1 MTDSPA
7 ILLAGG
13 GPKTRPRGRVLAP
26 TRYRHPGDVI
36 RLIAAA
42 LVLAVAVVIA
52 MLLPALLRPAAAVT
66 GVGPATAAGQVLT
79 GLVQVMIAAAAL
91 VLLAAALRY
100 RRFRV
105 LATVAGGFAAAAAL
119 MAGITYLAGPG
130 GPVPAGLRQ
139 GSWLAGAGFPD
150 PAVLAGLAAVAVAA
164 APWLSRPWRRASWAT
179 LLLIGAARLVTG
191 GLLPLQLVLAL
202 AAGVTVGAGLLVAFG
217 VPDRRM
223 GPAGVAA
230 ALRAGG
236 VPVSQVTGPLRAA
249 KGSRP
254 FEATTGDGN
263 GLFVKVFGSDQR
275 DADLLYRAWRGIR
288 LRGVGDTRP
297 AASLFKAVEHEALL
311 GVMAERAGVA
321 VPHVGQVIRAGDG
334 SVLLTMDLVAG
345 TSLDEVPADRI
356 TDQLARSLW
365 REVGRLH
372 RARIAHRSLHGS
384 NIMIGQDGSAV
395 LADFSFAELA
405 ATSRQRAID
414 VAELLTSLAGRIGPD
429 RAVAAAAAAI
439 GAGGVAAAVP
449 LLQPLALSA
458 GTRRAIKGQDGLLK
472 NTRAAAIAA
481 SGDDADKDLVRLQ
494 RVRPR
499 TLLAIAALAGAF
511 YFLLPQI
518 ADVSSSWHA
527 LQHVNWAW
535 LPVIIGLSALTY
547 VASAMALIGAVPG
560 HVPFGPAVL
569 TQGASSFINRVSPAN
584 VGGMA
589 LNARFLQKSG
599 TSTPASVAAVGV
611 NALAGA
617 IMHVVLIVVFFALA
631 GHDLTKAFKL
641 PSASK
646 ILLILAVIIAV
657 IGVVLATRP
666 GRRWTRKQLIPGV
679 RSAAGSLRQAAASP
693 VKLGLLFGGSALITL
708 AYIAGLDAS
717 VQAFGGGPGLVVLG
731 AVYLAAAALAAAAPT
746 PGGLG
751 AIEAALV
758 AGLTGVGMQ
767 PGPAVSAVLLYR
779 LATYWLPVLP
789 GWLCWRSLQHREIR
803 VTAGPRL
810 AQGAPARVPV
820 VPAGRRRLSG
830 GAPPAEAGPRLR
842 ARAEQPFLLDPHG
855 T

>member
-1 MTDSPA
+1 MTDSPT
-7 ILLAGG
+7 ILLAAG
-13 GPKTRPRGRVLAP
+13 GPDTRTRGRVLAP
-26 TRYRHPGDVI
+26 ARYRHPGDVI

-52 MLLPALLRPAAAVT
+52 ALLPALLRPAAAAIT
-66 GVGPATAAGQVLT
+66 GVGPATAAGRVLT

-91 VLLAAALRY
+91 VLLAVALRY

-130 GPVPAGLRQ
+130 GPAPAGLRQ

-230 ALRAGG
+230 ALGAGG

-321 VPHVGQVIRAGDG
+321 VPHVGQVIKAGDG

-345 TSLDEVPADRI
+345 TSLDAIPADRI
-356 TDQLARSLW
+356 TDQLARTLW

-372 RARIAHRSLHGS
+372 QARIAHRSLHGS

-395 LADFSFAELA
+395 LVDFSFAELA

-429 RAVAAAAAAI
+429 RAVAVAVAAI
-439 GAGGVAAAVP
+439 GADGVAAAVP

-458 GTRRAIKGQDGLLK
+458 GTRREIKGQDGLLK

-481 SGDDADKDLVRLQ
+481 AGDDADKDLVQLQ

-535 LPVIIGLSALTY
+535 LPVILGLSALTY
-547 VASAMALIGAVPG
+547 AASAMALIGAVPG

-589 LNARFLQKSG
+589 LNTRFLQKNG

-617 IMHVVLIVVFFALA
+617 IMHIALIVVFFALA
-631 GHDLTKAFKL
+631 GHDLSQAFKL

-708 AYIAGLDAS
+708 AYIAGLAAS
-717 VQAFGGGPGLVVLG
+717 VQAFGGGPGLIVIGV
-731 AVYLAAAALAAAAPT
+731 VYLAAAALAAAAPT

-789 GWLCWRSLQHREIR
+789 GWLCWRSLQH
-803 VTAGPRL
+803 
-810 AQGAPARVPV
+810 QGYV
-820 VPAGRRRLSG
+820 
-830 GAPPAEAGPRLR
+830 
-842 ARAEQPFLLDPHG
+842 
-855 T
+855 

>member
-1 MTDSPA
+1 M
-7 ILLAGG
+7 I
-13 GPKTRPRGRVLAP
+13 GPDGCP
-26 TRYRHPGDVI
+26 
-36 RLIAAA
+36 
-42 LVLAVAVVIA
+42 
-52 MLLPALLRPAAAVT
+52 
-66 GVGPATAAGQVLT
+66 
-79 GLVQVMIAAAAL
+79 
-91 VLLAAALRY
+91 
-100 RRFRV
+100 
-105 LATVAGGFAAAAAL
+105 
-119 MAGITYLAGPG
+119 
-130 GPVPAGLRQ
+130 
-139 GSWLAGAGFPD
+139 
-150 PAVLAGLAAVAVAA
+150 
-164 APWLSRPWRRASWAT
+164 
-179 LLLIGAARLVTG
+179 RLV
-191 GLLPLQLVLAL
+191 
-202 AAGVTVGAGLLVAFG
+202 
-217 VPDRRM
+217 
-223 GPAGVAA
+223 
-230 ALRAGG
+230 
-236 VPVSQVTGPLRAA
+236 
-249 KGSRP
+249 
-254 FEATTGDGN
+254 
-263 GLFVKVFGSDQR
+263 
-275 DADLLYRAWRGIR
+275 
-288 LRGVGDTRP
+288 
-297 AASLFKAVEHEALL
+297 
-311 GVMAERAGVA
+311 
-321 VPHVGQVIRAGDG
+321 
-334 SVLLTMDLVAG
+334 
-345 TSLDEVPADRI
+345 
-356 TDQLARSLW
+356 
-365 REVGRLH
+365 
-372 RARIAHRSLHGS
+372 
-384 NIMIGQDGSAV
+384 
-395 LADFSFAELA
+395 DFSFAELA

-429 RAVAAAAAAI
+429 RAVATAAAEI

-458 GTRRAIKGQDGLLK
+458 STRREIKGQDGLLK

-481 SGDDADKDLVRLQ
+481 SGDDADQDLVRLQ

-547 VASAMALIGAVPG
+547 VASAMALIGSVPG

-631 GHDLTKAFKL
+631 GHGLTQAFKL

-666 GRRWTRKQLIPGV
+666 GRRWTRKQLIPGA

-708 AYIAGLDAS
+708 AYIAGLAAS
-717 VQAFGGGPGLVVLG
+717 VQAFGGGPGLIVLG

-789 GWLCWRSLQHREIR
+789 GWLCWRSLQHREY
-803 VTAGPRL
+803 V
-810 AQGAPARVPV
+810 
-820 VPAGRRRLSG
+820 
-830 GAPPAEAGPRLR
+830 
-842 ARAEQPFLLDPHG
+842 
-855 T
+855 

>member
-1 MTDSPA
+1 MSEQAGADRRRGSHAAALEVTVTRRTTPAADRASGTVTEEPPTIDSPRMR
-7 ILLAGG
+7 LAAGE
-13 GPKTRPRGRVLAP
+13 PKTRPRDRVLAP
-26 TRYRHPGDVI
+26 ARYRHPGDVI
-36 RLIAAA
+36 RLIAAVS
-42 LVLAVAVVIA
+42 VLAAAAVTAV
-52 MLLPALLRPAAAVT
+52 LLPALLRPAAAIT
-66 GVGPATAAGQVLT
+66 AVGPATAAGRVLT
-79 GLVQVMIAAAAL
+79 GLVQVTVAAAAL
-91 VLLAAALRY
+91 VLLVAALRY

-105 LATVAGGFAAAAAL
+105 LVTVAGGFAAAAAL
-119 MAGITYLAGPG
+119 MAAITYLAGPG
-130 GPVPAGLRQ
+130 GSALPAGLRQ
-139 GSWLAGAGFPD
+139 GSWLTGAGFPD
-150 PAVLAGLAAVAVAA
+150 PAVLAGLAAVTVAA
-164 APWLSRPWRRASWAT
+164 APWLSRPWRRAAWAM

-191 GLLPLQLVLAL
+191 GLLPMQAVLAL
-202 AAGVTVGAGLLVAFG
+202 AVGVTVGAGLLVAFG

-223 GPAGVAA
+223 GCAGVAA

-236 VPVSQVTGPLRAA
+236 VPVGQVTGPLATA

-275 DADLLYRAWRGIR
+275 DADLLYRAWRGVR

-311 GVMAERAGVA
+311 AVMAERAGVA
-321 VPHVGQVIRAGDG
+321 VPHVGQVIRAKDG
-334 SVLLTMDLVAG
+334 SVLLTMELIAG
-345 TSLDEVPADRI
+345 QSLDHIPDDRI

-365 REVGRLH
+365 REVDRLH
-372 RARIAHRSLHGS
+372 QARIAHRSLHGS
-384 NIMIGQDGSAV
+384 NIMISQDGCPL

-414 VAELLTSLAGRIGPD
+414 VAELLTWLAGRIGPD
-429 RAVAAAAAAI
+429 RAVAAAADVI
-439 GAGGVAAAVP
+439 GADGVAAAVP

-527 LQHVNWAW
+527 LEHVNWAW
-535 LPVIIGLSALTY
+535 LPVIIGLS
-547 VASAMALIGAVPG
+547 ALIGAVPG

-617 IMHVVLIVVFFALA
+617 IMHIVLIVVFFALA

-657 IGVVLATRP
+657 IGIVLATRP

-693 VKLGLLFGGSALITL
+693 VKLGLLLGGSALITL

-789 GWLCWRSLQHREIR
+789 GWLCWRSLQHRGY
-803 VTAGPRL
+803 V
-810 AQGAPARVPV
+810 
-820 VPAGRRRLSG
+820 
-830 GAPPAEAGPRLR
+830 
-842 ARAEQPFLLDPHG
+842 
-855 T
+855 

>member
-1 MTDSPA
+1 MTDSPR
-7 ILLAGG
+7 IQLADG
-13 GPKTRPRGRVLAP
+13 GPKLPPRGRVLSP

-42 LVLAVAVVIA
+42 GVLAIAAVIA
-52 MLLPALLRPAAAVT
+52 ALFPAWFRPAAAIS
-66 GVGPATAAGQVLT
+66 GVGPATAAGQLVT
-79 GLVQVMIAAAAL
+79 GMVQVTIAAAVL
-91 VLLAAALRY
+91 VLLVTILRY

-105 LATVAGGFAAAAAL
+105 LATVAGGFAVAAAL
-119 MAGITYLAGPG
+119 LTAITYLAGPG
-130 GPVPAGLRQ
+130 GSGELPAGLRQ
-139 GSWLAGAGFPD
+139 DSWLTGAGFPD
-150 PAVLAGLAAVAVAA
+150 PAVLAGLAAVAVTA
-164 APWLSRPWRRASWAT
+164 APWLSRPWRRSAWAA
-179 LLLIGAARLVTG
+179 LLLIGAARLITG
-191 GLLPLQLVLAL
+191 GLLPVQLVLAL
-202 AAGVTVGAGLLVAFG
+202 AAGVTVGAGLLAAFG

-236 VPVSQVTGPLRAA
+236 VPVSQVTGPLRHA

-254 FEATTGDGN
+254 FEAVADDGRA
-263 GLFVKVFGSDQR
+263 LFVKVLGSDQR
-275 DADLLYRAWRGIR
+275 DADLLYRAYRGIR

-311 GVMAERAGVA
+311 AVMAERAGVA
-321 VPHVGQVIRAGDG
+321 VPHVGQVIRATDG
-334 SVLLTMDLVAG
+334 SVLLTMELVAG
-345 TSLDEVPADRI
+345 QPLDDVPADQI

-372 RARIAHRSLHGS
+372 QARIAHRSLRGA
-384 NIMIGQDGSAV
+384 NIMLSLSGCPV
-395 LADFSFAELA
+395 LVDFSFAELA
-405 ATSRQRAID
+405 ASSRQQAID

-429 RAVAAAAAAI
+429 RAVAGAAAEI

-458 GTRRAIKGQDGLLK
+458 GTRRAIRGQDGLLK
-472 NTRAAAIAA
+472 KTRAAAIAS
-481 SGDDADKDLVRLQ
+481 SGDKGDQDLARLQ

-518 ADVSSSWHA
+518 ARVSGSWHA
-527 LQHVNWAW
+527 LQSADWAW
-535 LPVIIGLSALTY
+535 LPVIIAASALTY
-547 VASAMALIGAVPG
+547 VASAIALIGAVPG

-569 TQGASSFINRVSPAN
+569 AQGASSFINRVSPAN

-589 LNARFLQKSG
+589 LNVRFLHKSG

-611 NALAGA
+611 NSLAGA
-617 IMHVVLIVVFFALA
+617 VMHVVMIVVFFALA

-641 PSASK
+641 PSGSK
-646 ILLILAVIIAV
+646 ILLILAVILAV
-657 IGVVLATRP
+657 AGVILATRP
-666 GRRWTRKQLIPGV
+666 GRRWTRKKLLPGA

-693 VKLGLLFGGSALITL
+693 VKLGLLFGGSALVTL
-708 AYIAGLDAS
+708 AYIAALAAS
-717 VQAFGGGPGLVVLG
+717 VQAFGAGPGLIVIG
-731 AVYLAAAALAAAAPT
+731 AVYLGAAALAAVAPT

-767 PGPAVSAVLLYR
+767 AGPAVSAVVLYR

-789 GWLCWRSLQHREIR
+789 GWLSWRFLQHRGY
-803 VTAGPRL
+803 V
-810 AQGAPARVPV
+810 
-820 VPAGRRRLSG
+820 
-830 GAPPAEAGPRLR
+830 
-842 ARAEQPFLLDPHG
+842 
-855 T
+855 

>member
-1 MTDSPA
+1 VTVSPGLRLA
-7 ILLAGG
+7 AGG
-13 GPKTRPRGRVLAP
+13 PRTWPRGRVLAP
-26 TRYRHPGDVI
+26 ARYRHPGDVI
-36 RLIAAA
+36 RLVAAA
-42 LVLAVAVVIA
+42 SVLAVAAVIA
-52 MLLPALLRPAAAVT
+52 ALLPALLRPAAAAIT
-66 GVGPATAAGQVLT
+66 GVGPATPAGRVLT
-79 GLVQVMIAAAAL
+79 GLVQVTIAAAAL
-91 VLLAAALRY
+91 VLLITALRY

-119 MAGITYLAGPG
+119 TAGISFLAGPG
-130 GPVPAGLRQ
+130 GSAALPAGLRQ
-139 GSWLAGAGFPD
+139 GSWLTGAGFPD
-150 PAVLAGLAAVAVAA
+150 PAVLAGLAAVVVAA
-164 APWLSRPWRRASWAT
+164 APWLSRPWRRAAWVM
-179 LLLIGAARLVTG
+179 LLLIAVARLITG
-191 GLLPLQLVLAL
+191 GLLPMQLVLAL
-202 AAGVTVGAGLLVAFG
+202 AAGVTVGAGLLVVFG

-236 VPVSQVTGPLRAA
+236 VPVSQVTGPVRHA

-254 FEATTGDGN
+254 FEAVTGDGRA
-263 GLFVKVFGSDQR
+263 LFVKVFGSDQR

-297 AASLFKAVEHEALL
+297 AASLSKAVEHEALL
-311 GVMAERAGVA
+311 AVMAERAGVA
-321 VPHVGQVIRAGDG
+321 VPHVGQVVKAGDG
-334 SVLLTMDLVAG
+334 SVLLTTELVAG
-345 TSLDEVPADRI
+345 QSLDEVPADRI
-356 TDQLARSLW
+356 TDQLAGSLW
-365 REVGRLH
+365 CEVGRLH
-372 RARIAHRSLHGS
+372 QARIAHRSLHGS
-384 NIMIGQDGSAV
+384 NVMIGQNGAALLV
-395 LADFSFAELA
+395 DFSFAELA
-405 ATSRQRAID
+405 ASSRQRAID

-429 RAVAAAAAAI
+429 RAVATAVATI
-439 GAGGVAAAVP
+439 GAEGVAAAVP

-458 GTRRAIKGQDGLLK
+458 GTRREIKGQDGLLK

-481 SGDDADKDLVRLQ
+481 SGDDADQDLARLQ

-518 ADVSSSWHA
+518 AQVSSSWHA
-527 LQHVNWAW
+527 LLHANWAW
-535 LPVIIGLSALTY
+535 LPVIIALSALTY
-547 VASAMALIGAVPG
+547 VASAMALIGSVPG
-560 HVPFGPAVL
+560 SVPFGPAVL
-569 TQGASSFINRVSPAN
+569 AQGASSFINRVSPAN

-617 IMHVVLIVVFFALA
+617 VMHVVLIVVFFALA

-641 PSASK
+641 PSGSK
-646 ILLILAVIIAV
+646 ILLALAVILAVV
-657 IGVVLATRP
+657 GVVLATRP
-666 GRRWTRKQLIPGV
+666 GRRWTRKKLIPGA

-693 VKLGLLFGGSALITL
+693 VKLGLLLGGSALITL
-708 AYIAGLDAS
+708 AYIAGLAAS
-717 VQAFGGGPGLVVLG
+717 VQAFGGGPGLVVIG

-789 GWLCWRSLQHREIR
+789 GWLCWRFLQ
-803 VTAGPRL
+803 
-810 AQGAPARVPV
+810 
-820 VPAGRRRLSG
+820 RRG
-830 GAPPAEAGPRLR
+830 YV
-842 ARAEQPFLLDPHG
+842 
-855 T
+855 

>member
-1 MTDSPA
+1 MSEQAGEDRRRDSRAAEPEVTVTGRITPAAARTSGTVTEEPPTTDSPTMR
-7 ILLAGG
+7 LAAGE
-13 GPKTRPRGRVLAP
+13 PKIPPRDRVLAP
-26 TRYRHPGDVI
+26 ARYRHPGDVI

-66 GVGPATAAGQVLT
+66 AVGPATAAGRVLT
-79 GLVQVMIAAAAL
+79 GLVQVTIAAAAL
-91 VLLAAALRY
+91 VLLVAALRY

-105 LATVAGGFAAAAAL
+105 LVTVAGGFAAAAAL
-119 MAGITYLAGPG
+119 MAAITYLAGPG
-130 GPVPAGLRQ
+130 GPAPAGLRE

-150 PAVLAGLAAVAVAA
+150 PAVLAGLAAVTVAA
-164 APWLSRPWRRASWAT
+164 APWLSRPWRRAAWAM

-191 GLLPLQLVLAL
+191 GLLPMQLVLAL

-223 GPAGVAA
+223 GCAGVAA

-236 VPVSQVTGPLRAA
+236 VPVGQVTGPLRAA

-275 DADLLYRAWRGIR
+275 DADLLYRAWRGVR

-311 GVMAERAGVA
+311 AVMAERAGVA

-334 SVLLTMDLVAG
+334 SVLLTMELMAG
-345 TSLDEVPADRI
+345 QSLDHIPDDRI

-372 RARIAHRSLHGS
+372 QARIAHRSLHGS
-384 NIMIGQDGSAV
+384 NIMISQDGCP
-395 LADFSFAELA
+395 LLTDFSFAELA

-429 RAVAAAAAAI
+429 RAVATAAAVI
-439 GAGGVAAAVP
+439 GADGVAAAVP

-547 VASAMALIGAVPG
+547 VASAMALIGSVPG

-569 TQGASSFINRVSPAN
+569 AQGASSFINRVSPAN

-617 IMHVVLIVVFFALA
+617 IMHLVLIVVFFALA
-631 GHDLTKAFKL
+631 GHDLSKAFKL

-657 IGVVLATRP
+657 IGIVLATRP

-717 VQAFGGGPGLVVLG
+717 VRAFGGGPGLVVLG

-789 GWLCWRSLQHREIR
+789 GWLCWRSLQHRGY
-803 VTAGPRL
+803 V
-810 AQGAPARVPV
+810 
-820 VPAGRRRLSG
+820 
-830 GAPPAEAGPRLR
+830 
-842 ARAEQPFLLDPHG
+842 
-855 T
+855 

>member
-1 MTDSPA
+1 MSDSPA
-7 ILLAGG
+7 ILLAAGE
-13 GPKTRPRGRVLAP
+13 PDTRLRGRILAP

-36 RLIAAA
+36 RLIAAG
-42 LVLAVAVVIA
+42 LVLAVAVVTVA
-52 MLLPALLRPAAAVT
+52 LLPALLRPAAAIT

-79 GLVQVMIAAAAL
+79 GLVQVTIAAAAL
-91 VLLAAALRY
+91 VLLVAALRY

-130 GPVPAGLRQ
+130 GSAGLPAGLRQ

-164 APWLSRPWRRASWAT
+164 APWLSRPWRRAAWTT
-179 LLLIGAARLVTG
+179 LLLIGVARLITG
-191 GLLPLQLVLAL
+191 GLLPMQLVLAL
-202 AAGVTVGAGLLVAFG
+202 AAGVTMGAGLLVAFG

-236 VPVSQVTGPLRAA
+236 VPVSQVTGPFAA

-254 FEATTGDGN
+254 FQVTTGDGPA
-263 GLFVKVFGSDQR
+263 LFVKVFGSDQR

-288 LRGVGDTRP
+288 LRGVGDTGP

-321 VPHVGQVIRAGDG
+321 VPHVGQVIKAGDG
-334 SVLLTMDLVAG
+334 SVLLTMELIPGRSLGDIPAG
-345 TSLDEVPADRI
+345 SI
-356 TDQLARSLW
+356 TDELAHEVW

-372 RARIAHRSLHGS
+372 QARIAHRSLHGN
-384 NIMIGQDGSAV
+384 NIMIGQDGSV
-395 LADFSFAELA
+395 LLVDFSFAELA
-405 ATSRQRAID
+405 ATGRQRAID
-414 VAELLTSLAGRIGPD
+414 VAELLTSLASRIGPD
-429 RAVAAAAAAI
+429 RAVTAAAAAI
-439 GAGGVAAAVP
+439 GAGGVATAVP

-458 GTRRAIKGQDGLLK
+458 GTRRAIKGQDELLK
-472 NTRAAAIAA
+472 RTRAAAIAA
-481 SGDDADKDLVRLQ
+481 SGDDADQDLARLQ

-499 TLLAIAALAGAF
+499 TLLVIAALAGAF

-518 ADVSSSWHA
+518 AQVSNSWHA
-527 LQHVNWAW
+527 LQSANWAW
-535 LPVIIGLSALTY
+535 LPVVIALSALTY
-547 VASAMALIGAVPG
+547 LASAAALIGSVPG
-560 HVPFGPAVL
+560 PVSFGPAVL
-569 TQGASSFINRVSPAN
+569 VQGASSFINRVSPAN

-589 LNARFLQKSG
+589 LNVRFLQKSG
-599 TSTPASVAAVGV
+599 TDTPASVAAVGV
-611 NALAGA
+611 NSLAGA
-617 IMHVVLIVVFFALA
+617 VMHLVLMVVFFALA

-641 PSASK
+641 PSGSK

-657 IGVVLATRP
+657 IGVILATRP

-679 RSAAGSLRQAAASP
+679 RSAVGSLRQAAASP
-693 VKLGLLFGGSALITL
+693 VKLGLLLGGSALITL
-708 AYIAGLDAS
+708 AYIAALAAS
-717 VQAFGGGPGLVVLG
+717 VQAFGPGPGLVALG
-731 AVYLAAAALAAAAPT
+731 AVYLGAAALAAAAPT

-789 GWLCWRSLQHREIR
+789 GWLCWRFLQHREY
-803 VTAGPRL
+803 V
-810 AQGAPARVPV
+810 
-820 VPAGRRRLSG
+820 
-830 GAPPAEAGPRLR
+830 
-842 ARAEQPFLLDPHG
+842 
-855 T
+855 

>member
-1 MTDSPA
+1 MSDSPVTM
-7 ILLAGG
+7 LAAGE
-13 GPKTRPRGRVLAP
+13 PKTRLRGRVLAP

-42 LVLAVAVVIA
+42 LVLAVAVVVA
-52 MLLPALLRPAAAVT
+52 ALLPALLRPAAAAIT
-66 GVGPATAAGQVLT
+66 GVGPATEAGQVLT
-79 GLVQVMIAAAAL
+79 GLVQVTIAAAAL
-91 VLLAAALRY
+91 VLLVAALRY

-105 LATVAGGFAAAAAL
+105 LATVAGGFAVAAAL

-130 GPVPAGLRQ
+130 GSAGLPAGLRQ

-150 PAVLAGLAAVAVAA
+150 PAVLAGLVAVAVAA
-164 APWLSRPWRRASWAT
+164 APWLSRPWRRAAWAT
-179 LLLIGAARLVTG
+179 LLLIGVARLITG
-191 GLLPLQLVLAL
+191 GLLPMQLVLAL

-223 GPAGVAA
+223 GPAEVAA
-230 ALRAGG
+230 ALGAGG
-236 VPVSQVTGPLRAA
+236 VPVSQVTGPLGA

-254 FEATTGDGN
+254 FQATADDGIA
-263 GLFVKVFGSDQR
+263 LFVKVFGSDQR
-275 DADLLYRAWRGIR
+275 DADLLYRAYRGIR

-297 AASLFKAVEHEALL
+297 AASLLRAVEHEALVA
-311 GVMAERAGVA
+311 VMAERAGVA
-321 VPHVGQVIRAGDG
+321 VPHVGRVIKAGDG
-334 SVLLTMDLVAG
+334 SVLLTMELIPG
-345 TSLDEVPADRI
+345 LSLDDIPAGRI
-356 TDQLARSLW
+356 TDELARAVW

-372 RARIAHRSLHGS
+372 QARIAHRSLHGS
-384 NIMIGQDGSAV
+384 NIMIGQDGCPRLV
-395 LADFSFAELA
+395 DFSFAELA

-429 RAVAAAAAAI
+429 RAVAAAAAVI
-439 GAGGVAAAVP
+439 GANGVATAVP

-458 GTRRAIKGQDGLLK
+458 GTRRAIKGQDALLK
-472 NTRAAAIAA
+472 RTRAAAIAA
-481 SGDDADKDLVRLQ
+481 SGDDADKDLARLQ

-499 TLLAIAALAGAF
+499 TLLVIAALTGAF

-518 ADVSSSWHA
+518 AQVSSSWHA
-527 LQHVNWAW
+527 LQSANWAW
-535 LPVIIGLSALTY
+535 LPVVIALSALTY
-547 VASAMALIGAVPG
+547 VASAIALIGSVPG

-569 TQGASSFINRVSPAN
+569 VQGASSFINRVSPAN

-589 LNARFLQKSG
+589 LNVRFLQKSG
-599 TSTPASVAAVGV
+599 TDTPASVAAVGV
-611 NALAGA
+611 NSLAGA
-617 IMHVVLIVVFFALA
+617 VMHLVLMVVFFALA
-631 GHDLTKAFKL
+631 GHDLSKAFKL
-641 PSASK
+641 PSGSK

-679 RSAAGSLRQAAASP
+679 RSAVGSLRQAAASP

-708 AYIAGLDAS
+708 AYIAALAAS
-717 VQAFGGGPGLVVLG
+717 VQAFGTGPGLIALG
-731 AVYLAAAALAAAAPT
+731 AVYLGAAALAAAAPT

-767 PGPAVSAVLLYR
+767 AGPAVSAVLLYR

-789 GWLCWRSLQHREIR
+789 GWLCWRFLQHREY
-803 VTAGPRL
+803 V
-810 AQGAPARVPV
+810 
-820 VPAGRRRLSG
+820 
-830 GAPPAEAGPRLR
+830 
-842 ARAEQPFLLDPHG
+842 
-855 T
+855 

>member
-7 ILLAGG
+7 ILLAAG
-13 GPKTRPRGRVLAP
+13 GPKTRPRDRVLTPA
-26 TRYRHPGDVI
+26 RYRHPGDVI

-130 GPVPAGLRQ
+130 GPAPAGLRQ

-164 APWLSRPWRRASWAT
+164 APWLSRPWRRAAWAV
-179 LLLIGAARLVTG
+179 LLLITG

-230 ALRAGG
+230 ALGAGG

-254 FEATTGDGN
+254 FEATAGDGN

-321 VPHVGQVIRAGDG
+321 VPHVGQVVRAGDG

-345 TSLDEVPADRI
+345 MSLDEVPADRI

-395 LADFSFAELA
+395 LVDFSFAELA

-439 GAGGVAAAVP
+439 GADGVAAAVP

-458 GTRRAIKGQDGLLK
+458 GTRREIKGQDGLLK

-481 SGDDADKDLVRLQ
+481 SDDDADKDLVRLQ

-641 PSASK
+641 PSGSK
-646 ILLILAVIIAV
+646 ILLALAVIIAV
-657 IGVVLATRP
+657 IGIVLATRP

-693 VKLGLLFGGSALITL
+693 VKLGLLFGGSVLITL
-708 AYIAGLDAS
+708 AYIAGLAAS
-717 VQAFGGGPGLVVLG
+717 VQAFGGGPGLIVLG

-789 GWLCWRSLQHREIR
+789 GWLCWRSLQH
-803 VTAGPRL
+803 
-810 AQGAPARVPV
+810 QGYV
-820 VPAGRRRLSG
+820 
-830 GAPPAEAGPRLR
+830 
-842 ARAEQPFLLDPHG
+842 
-855 T
+855 

>member
-1 MTDSPA
+1 MQ
-7 ILLAGG
+7 LAAG
-13 GPKTRPRGRVLAP
+13 GPKTRPWGRVLAP

-36 RLIAAA
+36 RLVAAA
-42 LVLAVAVVIA
+42 SVLIVAAVTAV
-52 MLLPALLRPAAAVT
+52 LLPALLRPSAAAIT
-66 GVGPATAAGQVLT
+66 AVGPVTAAGRVLT
-79 GLVQVMIAAAAL
+79 GLVQVTIAAAAL

-105 LATVAGGFAAAAAL
+105 LATVAGGFAVAAAL
-119 MAGITYLAGPG
+119 MAGISYLAGPG
-130 GPVPAGLRQ
+130 GSAALPAGLRQ
-139 GSWLAGAGFPD
+139 GSWLTGAGFPD
-150 PAVLAGLAAVAVAA
+150 PAVLAGLVAVAVAA
-164 APWLSRPWRRASWAT
+164 APWLSRPWRRAAWAT
-179 LLLIGAARLVTG
+179 LLLLGAARLITG
-191 GLLPLQLVLAL
+191 GLLPMQLVLAL

-236 VPVSQVTGPLRAA
+236 VPVGQVTGPLATA

-254 FEATTGDGN
+254 FEAVTGDGRA
-263 GLFVKVFGSDQR
+263 LFVKVFGSDQR

-288 LRGVGDTRP
+288 LRGVGDTGP

-311 GVMAERAGVA
+311 AVMAERAGVA
-321 VPHVGQVIRAGDG
+321 VPHVGQVIRAKDG
-334 SVLLTMDLVAG
+334 SVLLTMELVAG
-345 TSLDEVPADRI
+345 QSLDHVPADRI

-372 RARIAHRSLHGS
+372 QARIAHRSLHGTNMMVS
-384 NIMIGQDGSAV
+384 QDGCPCLV
-395 LADFSFAELA
+395 DFSFAELA

-414 VAELLTSLAGRIGPD
+414 VAELLTWLAGRIGPD
-429 RAVAAAAAAI
+429 RAVATAAAVI
-439 GAGGVAAAVP
+439 GADDVAAAVP

-458 GTRRAIKGQDGLLK
+458 ATRREIKGQDGLLK
-472 NTRAAAIAA
+472 KTRAAAIAA
-481 SGDDADKDLVRLQ
+481 CGDDADTDLVRLQ

-511 YFLLPQI
+511 YFVLPQI

-527 LQHVNWAW
+527 LAHVNWAW
-535 LPVIIGLSALTY
+535 LPVILALSALTY
-547 VASAMALIGAVPG
+547 VASAVALIGSVPG
-560 HVPFGPAVL
+560 HVPFGPTLLA
-569 TQGASSFINRVSPAN
+569 QGASSFINRVSPAN

-611 NALAGA
+611 NAVAGA
-617 IMHVVLIVVFFALA
+617 VMHVVLIVVFFALA

-646 ILLILAVIIAV
+646 ILLILAVIFAV

-666 GRRWTRKQLIPGV
+666 GRRWTAKQLIPGV

-693 VKLGLLFGGSALITL
+693 VKLGLLFGGSALLTL

-717 VQAFGGGPGLVVLG
+717 VQAFGGSPGLIELG

-758 AGLTGVGMQ
+758 AGLTGIGMQ
-767 PGPAVSAVLLYR
+767 PGPAVSAVLVYR

-789 GWLCWRSLQHREIR
+789 GWLCWRSLQHREY
-803 VTAGPRL
+803 V
-810 AQGAPARVPV
+810 
-820 VPAGRRRLSG
+820 
-830 GAPPAEAGPRLR
+830 
-842 ARAEQPFLLDPHG
+842 
-855 T
+855 

>member
-1 MTDSPA
+1 MR
-7 ILLAGG
+7 LAPEE
-13 GPKTRPRGRVLAP
+13 PKTRPWARILAP
-26 TRYRHPGDVI
+26 ARYRHPGDVI
-36 RLIAAA
+36 RLIAAVS
-42 LVLAVAVVIA
+42 VLAAAAVTAV
-52 MLLPALLRPAAAVT
+52 LLPALLRPAAAIT
-66 GVGPATAAGQVLT
+66 AVGPATAAGRVLT
-79 GLVQVMIAAAAL
+79 GLVQVTVAAAAL
-91 VLLAAALRY
+91 VLLVAALRY

-105 LATVAGGFAAAAAL
+105 LVTVAGGFAGAAAL
-119 MAGITYLAGPG
+119 MAAITYLAGPG
-130 GPVPAGLRQ
+130 GSALPAGLRQ
-139 GSWLAGAGFPD
+139 GSWLAGAGFPN
-150 PAVLAGLAAVAVAA
+150 PAVLAGLVAVTVAA
-164 APWLSRPWRRASWAT
+164 APWLSRPWRRAAWAM

-191 GLLPLQLVLAL
+191 GLLPMQAVLAL
-202 AAGVTVGAGLLVAFG
+202 ATGVTVGAGLLVAFG

-223 GPAGVAA
+223 GCAGVAA

-236 VPVSQVTGPLRAA
+236 VPVEQVTGPLATA

-254 FEATTGDGN
+254 FEAVTDDGR

-275 DADLLYRAWRGIR
+275 DADLLYRAWRGVR
-288 LRGVGDTRP
+288 LRDVGDTRP
-297 AASLFKAVEHEALL
+297 AASLLAAVEHEALL
-311 GVMAERAGVA
+311 AVMAERAGVA
-321 VPHVGQVIRAGDG
+321 VPHVGQVIRAKDG
-334 SVLLTMDLVAG
+334 SVLLTMELVAG
-345 TSLDEVPADRI
+345 QSLDHIPDDRI

-365 REVGRLH
+365 REVDRLH
-372 RARIAHRSLHGS
+372 QARIAHRSLHGS
-384 NIMIGQDGSAV
+384 NIMISQDGCPR
-395 LADFSFAELA
+395 LTDFSFAELA

-414 VAELLTSLAGRIGPD
+414 VAELLTWLAGRIGPD
-429 RAVAAAAAAI
+429 RAVDAAAAVI
-439 GAGGVAAAVP
+439 GASGVAAAVP

-617 IMHVVLIVVFFALA
+617 IMHIVLIVVFFALA

-767 PGPAVSAVLLYR
+767 AGPAVSAVLLYR

-789 GWLCWRSLQHREIR
+789 GWLCWRSLQHRGY
-803 VTAGPRL
+803 V
-810 AQGAPARVPV
+810 
-820 VPAGRRRLSG
+820 
-830 GAPPAEAGPRLR
+830 
-842 ARAEQPFLLDPHG
+842 
-855 T
+855 

>member
-1 MTDSPA
+1 MR
-7 ILLAGG
+7 LAAG
-13 GPKTRPRGRVLAP
+13 GPKTRPRDRVLAP

-36 RLIAAA
+36 RLVAAV
-42 LVLAVAVVIA
+42 LVLIVAAVIVA
-52 MLLPALLRPAAAVT
+52 LLPALLRPAAAAIT
-66 GVGPATAAGQVLT
+66 GVGPATAAGRVLT
-79 GLVQVMIAAAAL
+79 GLVQVTIAAAAL
-91 VLLAAALRY
+91 VLLVAALRY

-105 LATVAGGFAAAAAL
+105 LATVAGGFAAGAAL
-119 MAGITYLAGPG
+119 MAGIGYLAGPG
-130 GPVPAGLRQ
+130 GSAGLPAGLRQ
-139 GSWLAGAGFPD
+139 GSWLTGAGFPD

-164 APWLSRPWRRASWAT
+164 APWLSRPWRRAAWAT
-179 LLLIGAARLVTG
+179 LLAVGAARLITG
-191 GLLPLQLVLAL
+191 GLLPMQLVLAL

-236 VPVSQVTGPLRAA
+236 VPAGQVTGPLATA

-254 FEATTGDGN
+254 FEAMTADGRA
-263 GLFVKVFGSDQR
+263 LFVKVFGSDQR
-275 DADLLYRAWRGIR
+275 DADLLYRAWRGVR
-288 LRGVGDTRP
+288 LRGVGDTGP

-311 GVMAERAGVA
+311 AVMAERAGVA

-334 SVLLTMDLVAG
+334 SVLLTMELVAG
-345 TSLDEVPADRI
+345 QSLDEIPADQI
-356 TDQLARSLW
+356 TDQLARALW
-365 REVGRLH
+365 REVDRLH
-372 RARIAHRSLHGS
+372 QAQIAHRSLHGG
-384 NIMIGQDGSAV
+384 NIMISQDGCPR

-414 VAELLTSLAGRIGPD
+414 VAELLTWLAGRIGPD
-429 RAVAAAAAAI
+429 RAVATASAVI
-439 GAGGVAAAVP
+439 GADGVAAAVP

-458 GTRRAIKGQDGLLK
+458 GTRREIKGQDGLLK
-472 NTRAAAIAA
+472 NTRTAAIAA
-481 SGDDADKDLVRLQ
+481 SGDDADTDLVRLQ

-511 YFLLPQI
+511 YFVLPQI

-527 LQHVNWAW
+527 LAHVSWAW

-547 VASAMALIGAVPG
+547 VASAMALIGSVPG
-560 HVPFGPAVL
+560 HVPFGPTLLA
-569 TQGASSFINRVSPAN
+569 QGASSFINRVSPAN

-617 IMHVVLIVVFFALA
+617 VMHVVLIVVFFALA

-646 ILLILAVIIAV
+646 ILLILAVILAI

-693 VKLGLLFGGSALITL
+693 LKLGLLFGGSALLTL

-717 VQAFGGGPGLVVLG
+717 VQAFGGGPGLIVLG

-767 PGPAVSAVLLYR
+767 PGPAVSAVLVYR

-789 GWLCWRSLQHREIR
+789 GWLCWRSLQHREY
-803 VTAGPRL
+803 V
-810 AQGAPARVPV
+810 
-820 VPAGRRRLSG
+820 
-830 GAPPAEAGPRLR
+830 
-842 ARAEQPFLLDPHG
+842 
-855 T
+855 

>member
-1 MTDSPA
+1 MTDSPR
-7 ILLAGG
+7 IQLAAGE
-13 GPKTRPRGRVLAP
+13 PKMPPRGGRVLPP

-42 LVLAVAVVIA
+42 LVLAVAAVVA
-52 MLLPALLRPAAAVT
+52 ALFPALLRPAAAAIT
-66 GVGPATAAGQVLT
+66 AVGPATAAGQVLT
-79 GLVQVMIAAAAL
+79 GLVQVAIAAAAL
-91 VLLAAALRY
+91 VLLVAALRY

-105 LATVAGGFAAAAAL
+105 LVTVAGGFAAAAVL
-119 MAGITYLAGPG
+119 MAGITDLAGPG
-130 GPVPAGLRQ
+130 GSAALRQ
-139 GSWLAGAGFPD
+139 GSWLTGAGFPD

-164 APWLSRPWRRASWAT
+164 APWLSRPWRRAAWAA
-179 LLLIGAARLVTG
+179 LLLIGAARLITG
-191 GLLPLQLVLAL
+191 GLLPMQLVLAL
-202 AAGVTVGAGLLVAFG
+202 ATGVTVGAALLVAFG

-230 ALRAGG
+230 ALCAGG
-236 VPVSQVTGPLRAA
+236 VPVSQVTGPLRHA

-254 FEATTGDGN
+254 FQAVTGG
-263 GLFVKVFGSDQR
+263 GQAFFVKVLGSDQR

-297 AASLFKAVEHEALL
+297 AASLLAAVEHEALL
-311 GVMAERAGVA
+311 AVMAERAGVA
-321 VPHVGQVIRAGDG
+321 VPHVGQVIRAADG
-334 SVLLTMDLVAG
+334 SVLLTMELVAG
-345 TSLDEVPADRI
+345 QSLDEVPAGRI
-356 TDQLARSLW
+356 TDQLAGDLW

-372 RARIAHRSLHGS
+372 QARIAHRSLHGT
-384 NIMIGQDGSAV
+384 NIMISQNGCPV
-395 LADFSFAELA
+395 LVDFSFAELA

-429 RAVAAAAAAI
+429 RAAAAAAAAI
-439 GAGGVAAAVP
+439 GADGVATAVP

-458 GTRRAIKGQDGLLK
+458 GTRRAIKGRDGLLK
-472 NTRAAAIAA
+472 KTRAAAIAA
-481 SGDDADKDLVRLQ
+481 SGDDADSGLARLQ

-518 ADVSSSWHA
+518 AQVSSSWHA
-527 LQHVNWAW
+527 LLHVNWAW
-535 LPVIIGLSALTY
+535 LPVILALSALTY
-547 VASAMALIGAVPG
+547 VASAMALIGSVPG

-569 TQGASSFINRVSPAN
+569 AQGASSFINRVSPAN

-617 IMHVVLIVVFFALA
+617 IMHVAMIVVFFALA

-641 PSASK
+641 PSGGK
-646 ILLILAVIIAV
+646 ILLILAVILAV

-666 GRRWTRKQLIPGV
+666 GRRWTRRQLIPGA

-693 VKLGLLFGGSALITL
+693 VKLGLLFGGSALVTL
-708 AYIAGLDAS
+708 AYIAALAAS
-717 VQAFGGGPGLVVLG
+717 VRAFGAGPGLVVIG
-731 AVYLAAAALAAAAPT
+731 AVYLGAAALAAAAPT

-789 GWLCWRSLQHREIR
+789 GWLCWRSLQHRGY
-803 VTAGPRL
+803 V
-810 AQGAPARVPV
+810 
-820 VPAGRRRLSG
+820 
-830 GAPPAEAGPRLR
+830 
-842 ARAEQPFLLDPHG
+842 
-855 T
+855 